1 MPKKVLIVDSDIDA
15 RFLVKVHLRR
25 FNVEFIEARNGE
37 SGLELVQS
45 KKPDLIVMDYVLPRL
60 SGYEMIKRIQKDKAT
75 RDIPIIIATIAGF
88 DLQMKELNVVGYL
101 PKPFSRE
108 QFLTAVEKALGKIPL
123 KRKEARVAPLSGQT
137 AKVVPIKKKSE
148 ATATMKKIVI
158 ADDEEDVRELLKSLL
173 KDKYLVILARDGL
186 DLIEK
191 VKKERPDLIICDVI
205 MPGQSGYKSIKRL
218 REKPEFLNLPV
229 IFNSGLVKDR
239 ELYETL
245 KPEGPSYF
253 INKPFGKKVLLDKIE
268 EMLNKGVAEQ

>member
-15 RFLVKVHLRR
+15 RFLIKVHLRR
-25 FNVEFIEARNGE
+25 FNVEFIEARDGE
-37 SGLELVQS
+37 SGLGLAQS
-45 KKPDLIVMDYVLPRL
+45 EKPDLIVTDYVLPKL
-60 SGYEMIKRIQKDKAT
+60 SGYEMVKRVQKDKAT

-88 DLQMKELNVVGYL
+88 DLQMKELNIVQYL

-108 QFLTAVEKALGKIPL
+108 QFLTAVKKALGELPI
-123 KRKEARVAPLSGQT
+123 KRKEARVAPPGGQT
-137 AKVVPIKKKSE
+137 AKVAPIKKKVE
-148 ATATMKKIVI
+148 APATMKKIVV
-158 ADDEEDVRELLKSLL
+158 ADDEEEVRELMKNLL
-173 KDKYLVILARDGL
+173 KDRYQVILAKDGL
-186 DLIEK
+186 ELIEK

-229 IFNSGLVKDR
+229 IFNSGVVKDT

-253 INKPFGKKVLLDKIE
+253 MRKPFAKKTLLDKIE
-268 EMLNKGVAEQ
+268 EMLNK

>member
-25 FNVEFIEARNGE
+25 FNVEFIEARDGE
-37 SGLELVQS
+37 SGLELS
-45 KKPDLIVMDYVLPRL
+45 RSEKPDLVVMDYVLPKL
-60 SGYEMIKRIQKDKAT
+60 SGYEMVKRIQKHKAT
-75 RDIPIIIATIAGF
+75 RNIPIIIATIAGF
-88 DLQMKELNVVGYL
+88 DLQMKGLNVVEYL

-108 QFLTAVEKALGKIPL
+108 QFLKAVEKALGKIPL
-123 KRKEARVAPLSGQT
+123 KRKETRATPPGTQA
-137 AKVVPIKKKSE
+137 ANVVPVRKKEK
-148 ATATMKKIVI
+148 AKATMKKIVV
-158 ADDEEDVRELLKSLL
+158 ADDDEDVREFLKILL
-173 KDKYLVILARDGL
+173 KDKYQVTLAKDGL

-191 VKKERPDLIICDVI
+191 VKKEKPDLIICDVI

-229 IFNSGLVKDR
+229 IFNSGLVKDK

-253 INKPFGKKVLLDKIE
+253 VNKPFAKKVLLDKIE
-268 EMLNKGVAEQ
+268 EMLK

>member
-1 MPKKVLIVDSDIDA
+1 MAKKVLIVDSDIDA

-25 FNVEFIEARNGE
+25 FDVEFVEARDGE
-37 SGLELVQS
+37 SGLELARS
-45 KKPDLIVMDYVLPRL
+45 EKPDLIVTDYVLPKM
-60 SGYEMIKRIQKDKAT
+60 SGYEMVKRIQKDEAT
-75 RDIPIIIATIAGF
+75 RGIPIIIATIAGF
-88 DLQMKELNVVGYL
+88 DLQMKELNIVEYL

-108 QFLTAVEKALGKIPL
+108 EFLTAAKKVLGEIPL
-123 KRKEARVAPLSGQT
+123 KGEEARPVSTGSET
-137 AKVVPIKKKSE
+137 AKGALLSQEKGE
-148 ATATMKKIVI
+148 DRAEMKKIVV
-158 ADDEEDVRELLKSLL
+158 ADDEEEIRELLKNLL
-173 KDKYLVILARDGL
+173 KDKYRVILAKDGL
-186 DLIEK
+186 ELIEK

-253 INKPFGKKVLLDKIE
+253 IRKPFTKKVLLDKIE
-268 EMLNKGVAEQ
+268 EMLNMGS

>member
-25 FNVEFIEARNGE
+25 FNVEFIEARDGE
-37 SGLELVQS
+37 SGLELARS
-45 KKPDLIVMDYVLPRL
+45 EKPNLIVMDYVLPRL
-60 SGYEMIKRIQKDKAT
+60 SGYEMVKRIRKDKVT

-88 DLQMKELNVVGYL
+88 DLQMKELNVVEYL

-123 KRKEARVAPLSGQT
+123 KRKEARVAPPGGQT
-137 AKVVPIKKKSE
+137 AKVAPIEKKRE
-148 ATATMKKIVI
+148 TTATMKKIVV
-158 ADDEEDVRELLKSLL
+158 ADDEEDVRELLKELL
-173 KDKYLVILARDGL
+173 KDRYIVIMAKDGL

-191 VKKERPDLIICDVI
+191 VKKERPDLILCDVI

-218 REKPEFLNLPV
+218 REKSEFLNIPV

-253 INKPFGKKVLLDKIE
+253 ILKPFAKKVLLDKIE
-268 EMLNKGVAEQ
+268 EMLTQR

>member
-45 KKPDLIVMDYVLPRL
+45 KKPDLIVMDYVLPKL

-75 RDIPIIIATIAGF
+75 RNIPIIIVTIAGF

-123 KRKEARVAPLSGQT
+123 KRKEARVAPPGGQT
-137 AKVVPIKKKSE
+137 AKGAPIKKKSE
-148 ATATMKKIVI
+148 ATAIMKKIVV
-158 ADDEEDVRELLKSLL
+158 ADDDEDVRELLKSLL
-173 KDKYLVILARDGL
+173 KDKYRVVLAKDGL

-191 VKKERPDLIICDVI
+191 VKKEKPDLIICDVI

-229 IFNSGLVKDR
+229 IFNSGLVKDK

-253 INKPFGKKVLLDKIE
+253 INKPFGKKVILDKIE
-268 EMLNKGVAEQ
+268 EMLNK

>member
-25 FNVEFIEARNGE
+25 FNVEFIEARDGE
-37 SGLELVQS
+37 SGWELAQS
-45 KKPDLIVMDYVLPRL
+45 EKPDLIVMDYVLPKL
-60 SGYEMIKRIQKDKAT
+60 SGYEMVKRIQKDKAT
-75 RDIPIIIATIAGF
+75 RNIPIIIATIAGF
-88 DLQMKELNVVGYL
+88 DLQMKELNIVQYL
-101 PKPFSRE
+101 PKPFSGE

-123 KRKEARVAPLSGQT
+123 KRKEARVAPPGGQP
-137 AKVVPIKKKSE
+137 AKVAPIKKKRE
-148 ATATMKKIVI
+148 ATATMKKIVV
-158 ADDEEDVRELLKSLL
+158 ADDEEGVRELMKNLL
-173 KDKYLVILARDGL
+173 KDRYQVILAKDGL
-186 DLIEK
+186 ELIEK

-229 IFNSGLVKDR
+229 IFNSGVVKDT

-253 INKPFGKKVLLDKIE
+253 MRKPFAKKTLLDKIE
-268 EMLNKGVAEQ
+268 EMLNK